1 MDNTIRGRRKKKYEL
16 NVDLKDIPTK
26 DLVKM
31 VREVVEY
38 DSDFEDLVF
47 NDNSYTFLNS
57 FYSMLYS
64 AIRDTSNVGYCF
76 DDEYVQIRHKAFSY
90 TSEEV
95 RGKIMSRIKE
105 LIDVYEEWLAIGADL
120 EYKHLFREVK

>member
-1 MDNTIRGRRKKKYEL
+1 MKKKYEL
-16 NVDLKDIPTK
+16 NVELKDIPTK

-31 VREVVEY
+31 IREAVEY
-38 DSDFEDLVF
+38 DSDFEDLIF
-47 NDNSYTFLNS
+47 NDNSCTFLNS
-57 FYSMLYS
+57 FYSTPYS
-64 AIRDTSNVGYCF
+64 AIRDTSNAGYCF

-95 RGKIMSRIKE
+95 RDKIMGRIKE
-105 LIDVYEEWLAIGADL
+105 LLDVYKECLAINPDL

>member
-1 MDNTIRGRRKKKYEL
+1 MSKKKYEL
-16 NVDLKDIPTK
+16 NVELKDIPTE

-31 VREVVEY
+31 VREVVGLEP
-38 DSDFEDLVF
+38 DLEDLVF
-47 NDNSYTFLNS
+47 NDNSYTVLNS
-57 FYSMLYS
+57 FYETPYD
-64 AIRDTSNVGYCF
+64 AIRDTSHAGYCF

-105 LIDVYEEWLAIGADL
+105 LLDDYAIWLATGMEL

>member
-1 MDNTIRGRRKKKYEL
+1 MKKKYEL
-16 NVDLKDIPTK
+16 NVELKDIPTK

-31 VREVVEY
+31 IREAVEY
-38 DSDFEDLVF
+38 DSDFEDLIF
-47 NDNSYTFLNS
+47 NDNSCTFLNS
-57 FYSMLYS
+57 FYSTPYS
-64 AIRDTSNVGYCF
+64 AIRDTSSAGYCF

-95 RGKIMSRIKE
+95 RDKIMGRIKE
-105 LIDVYEEWLAIGADL
+105 LLDVYKECLAINPDL